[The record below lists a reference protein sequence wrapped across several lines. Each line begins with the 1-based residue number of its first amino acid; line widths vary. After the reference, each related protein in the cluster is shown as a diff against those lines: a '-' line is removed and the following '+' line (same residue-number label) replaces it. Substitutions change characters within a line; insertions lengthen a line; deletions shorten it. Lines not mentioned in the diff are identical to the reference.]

1 MKYLSNISRIHN
13 CWNRFGIEYEVWDIF
28 HAVNNWKSRNY
39 PREKILEQRNTHEKK
54 SCTHE
59 IPTRINFGPTKY
71 PRENIQNPRNTHE
84 GTSTMERDLRN
95 LAHSKRTTVVWEPLL
110 THLNFEKKASFWDI
124 IFALDHVL
132 NLKQWINS
140 MNNPFHVTGLF

>member
-1 MKYLSNISRIHN
+1 MTYLYNISRIHN
-13 CWNRFGIEYEVWDIF
+13 CWNRFGIEYEVWDMF

-54 SCTHE
+54 SWTHE

-95 LAHSKRTTVVWEPLL
+95 LAHSKCCAGLRTTINTSEFWE
-110 THLNFEKKASFWDI
+110 KASFWDI

-140 MNNPFHVTGLF
+140 MNSPFHVTGLF